1 MILLLFSNF
10 RANFDVHLMEQK
22 FLNVPPF
29 LFENT
34 FASRGYVHDFIISVV
49 PGSAVEEK
57 GEKKNRQ
64 VKRTEWESGEGNRGA
79 ALSPTLVQ
87 STARLV
93 ALAKKNTHTH
103 THTQSA

>member
-10 RANFDVHLMEQK
+10 RANFDVHFMEQK

-34 FASRGYVHDFIISVV
+34 FSSRGYVHDFIISVV

-57 GEKKNRQ
+57 GEKKKKKKKSASEVNR
-64 VKRTEWESGEGNRGA
+64 VGVWGRE
-79 ALSPTLVQ
+79 
-87 STARLV
+87 
-93 ALAKKNTHTH
+93 
-103 THTQSA
+103 